1 MLATMRGNDEESGE
15 FLGPSRSQRRREA
28 LDVLELAE
36 VLVALTEA
44 QTARVP
50 VPEDLLEHIRDTR
63 RITQNVARKR
73 QMAFLAKQMRREDD
87 ATLQAM
93 RDALDE
99 NSKSSRL
106 EVASM
111 HRVEAWRLK
120 LIDGGDQALAE
131 LIDLYPDADRQ
142 RLRQLVRNTHEERKR
157 NKPPH
162 AFRELF
168 REMKVFMLP
177 QDADAHDSDV
187 DVDVDVDAENAFDD
201 DDSDA

>member
-1 MLATMRGNDEESGE
+1 MRGNDEESGE

-63 RITQNVARKR
+63 RITANVARKR

-87 ATLQAM
+87 STLQAM

-99 NSKSSRL
+99 NSKASRL

-120 LIDGGDQALAE
+120 LIDGGDEALAE
-131 LIDLYPDADRQ
+131 LLDLHPDADRQ

-168 REMKVFMLP
+168 REMKAFMLP
-177 QDADAHDSDV
+177 QDADGDDSDGDPDDELV
-187 DVDVDVDAENAFDD
+187 D
-201 DDSDA
+201 DDSEA